1 MGGARVQVLG
11 RAIYD
16 LLLISYQWPL
26 ASAITTILVIMTGIL
41 ISIALYATRRSTK
54 QEVSG

>member
-1 MGGARVQVLG
+1 MGGARVLVLG
-11 RAIYD
+11 RLIYD

-26 ASAITTILVIMTGIL
+26 ASAITTLLVIGTGIL
-41 ISIALYATRRSTK
+41 ISVALFVTRRSTK